1 MNYGGGGVSDI
12 SVHRIGAVQLSGCA
26 VWCCGVMVDLP
37 SVLIYSYTTLP
48 KEVIFMPLICVF
60 FFVADLYAAAGKEST
75 PHPFHAN
82 GKM

>member
-1 MNYGGGGVSDI
+1 MNYRGGGVSDI
-12 SVHRIGAVQLSGCA
+12 SINRIGAVRLSVCV
-26 VWCCGVMVDLP
+26 VWCCAVMVDLP

-48 KEVIFMPLICVF
+48 KELVFMPLICV

-75 PHPFHAN
+75 PHPLHAN